1 MNLSGTLRALLRR
14 WYVVVAGVILAGI
27 AGYSAW
33 THITPQY
40 ERSASQLLLPGTGS
54 LPSEKANP
62 YLYLGGLLQSA
73 DVVVRVAGSNDVVS
87 ELLEENPGTQVTVVR
102 DPTSSGPVILTTVS
116 ATSDA
121 VAKAVLDKVVAQT
134 AIELDKLQTSENIDA
149 KDRISVSTLTVD
161 QKPTLQQRKRL
172 VATGGA
178 TGGILALSLLLA
190 SAVDGLLNRRT
201 RKKGAHV
208 ELRSD
213 TSAAEVD
220 ENVTGDEDPAEV
232 IVDHN
237 DSATQR
243 VADPDAAVARP
254 RPLSEK
260 VLEPVSRGH

>member
-14 WYVVVAGVILAGI
+14 WYIVVAGVILAGI